1 MRPQPH
7 PDKEPLREALLARR
21 DALPGTE
28 RAAAS
33 VAIQRRIESLP
44 VFRRATGVHCYV
56 SMRTEVETEGIFR
69 ACWARGK
76 STFVPFQIREPRGLG
91 WSLRK
96 PGDRLPR
103 GPFGVPEPEVERRSP
118 ANGDKID
125 LILVPG
131 VAFDRS
137 GDRLGYGKGFYDIFL
152 SSLLKTRVK
161 QEEGYVSHSPAIVGL
176 AFSLQMVDSIPQ
188 DSWDVRMEKVVTEGE
203 IIEVG

>member
-1 MRPQPH
+1 MLPRPH

-21 DALPGTE
+21 DALPGPE

-33 VAIQRRIESLP
+33 LAIQRRIESLP
-44 VFRRATGVHCYV
+44 AFQGAAGVHCYV

-91 WSLRK
+91 WALRK

-103 GPFGVPEPEVERRSP
+103 GPFRVPEPEAERRSP
-118 ANGDKID
+118 ENGDKID

-137 GDRLGYGKGFYDIFL
+137 GSRLGYGKGFYDLFL
-152 SSLLKTRVK
+152 SGLQNRRVK
-161 QEEGYVSHSPAIVGL
+161 LGEDYASQNPAIVGL
-176 AFSLQMVDSIPQ
+176 AFSLQLVDSIPQ
-188 DSWDVRMEKVVTEGE
+188 DSWDVKMEKVVTEGE
-203 IIEVG
+203 IIKVG

>member
-1 MRPQPH
+1 MSPRPH

-21 DALPGTE
+21 DALPAAE

-33 VAIQRRIESLP
+33 LAIQRRIESLP
-44 VFRRATGVHCYV
+44 VFQRAAGVHCYV

-69 ACWARGK
+69 ACWTRGK
-76 STFVPFQIREPRGLG
+76 STFVPFQIREPKGLG
-91 WSLRK
+91 WALRK

-103 GPFGVPEPEVERRSP
+103 GPFGVPEPEAERRKLETE
-118 ANGDKID
+118 DTID

-137 GDRLGYGKGFYDIFL
+137 GSRLGYGKGFYDLFL

-161 QEEGYVSHSPAIVGL
+161 QEEDYFRHNPAIVGL
-176 AFSLQMVDSIPQ
+176 GFSLQLVDSIPQ
-188 DSWDVRMEKVVTEGE
+188 DIWDVRMEKVVTEGE
-203 IIEVG
+203 IIEVA

>member
-21 DALPGTE
+21 DALPGTH

-76 STFVPFQIREPRGLG
+76 STFVPFQIREPRALG
-91 WSLRK
+91 WALRK
-96 PGDRLPR
+96 PGDRLPP
-103 GPFGVPEPEVERRSP
+103 GSFGVPEPEPERRSP
-118 ANGDKID
+118 ENGKKID

-131 VAFDRS
+131 VAFDRR
-137 GDRLGYGKGFYDIFL
+137 GNRLGYGKGFYDLFL
-152 SSLLKTRVK
+152 SSLLKTGVK
-161 QEEGYVSHSPAIVGL
+161 MEDHASHSPAIVGL

-188 DSWDVRMEKVVTEGE
+188 DSWDVSMEKVVTEGE